1 MSNAAR
7 TIPATPPTEPLI
19 VAACGVDDEDEIDG
33 EISGE
38 GAVASANEDA
48 TGFGRRILSAA
59 IERADATDKA
69 DRKAEGKGT
78 VSGFASADTSVV
90 VVVVRIVV
98 LLVGVDVVA
107 VRRVVLLVD
116 LDVDVVAVVMKVGW
130 SGKTVT
136 TVLFFKSPHVSPS
149 HIQDVALGQQR
160 ALHGVSPSPS
170 LHLTLA
176 ASGHPSPGLQ
186 GLTVQ
191 QPRL

>member
-7 TIPATPPTEPLI
+7 TAPATPPTEPPI
-19 VAACGVDDEDEIDG
+19 VAACEVDDEDEIDG
-33 EISGE
+33 ETSGE
-38 GAVASANEDA
+38 GAVASVNEDA
-48 TGFGRRILSAA
+48 AGLGRRILSAA

-98 LLVGVDVVA
+98 LLMGVDVVI
-107 VRRVVLLVD
+107 VRRVVILVD

-136 TVLFFKSPHVSPS
+136 TVLFSKARTCIPATYKTWH
-149 HIQDVALGQQR
+149 
-160 ALHGVSPSPS
+160 
-170 LHLTLA
+170 
-176 ASGHPSPGLQ
+176 
-186 GLTVQ
+186 
-191 QPRL
+191 